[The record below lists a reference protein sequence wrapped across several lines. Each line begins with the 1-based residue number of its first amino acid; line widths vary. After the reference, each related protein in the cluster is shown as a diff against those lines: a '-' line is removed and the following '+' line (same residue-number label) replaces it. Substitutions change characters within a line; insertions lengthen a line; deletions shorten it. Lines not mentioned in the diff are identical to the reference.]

1 MKFCRDMLFPESF
14 TDAMIACAQ
23 KAAGGDAEA
32 RFHMAE
38 MYRHGK
44 GVPSNIQEAISWYQ
58 RAFDGGFAE
67 AGYHL
72 GKLYTRG
79 SAIEKNLGK
88 GVHWHTKAAQ
98 AGHVPAMV
106 ALGNLL
112 ARGAGVEK
120 DLSAAAV
127 WYGKAAKLKNPGA
140 QFVYGLMLRDGRGV
154 TADRIA
160 AYEWMGRAIENNLP
174 EENRNIA
181 IAARQA
187 LLKSMSPD
195 EKTRAQAVATPHN
208 NDTHDETTSNQIT
221 DPDATIDAPCLTPR
235 AEDAA

>member
-1 MKFCRDMLFPESF
+1 MLFPESF
-14 TDAMIACAQ
+14 TSEMIACA
-23 KAAGGDAEA
+23 KRAATGDAESQI
-32 RFHMAE
+32 HMAQ

-44 GVPSNIQEAISWYQ
+44 GVPTNIQEAITWYT

-72 GKLYTRG
+72 GRLYTQG
-79 SAIEKNLGK
+79 SAIEKNLEK

-112 ARGAGVEK
+112 ARGAGIEK
-120 DLSAAAV
+120 DLSAAAI
-127 WYGKAAKLKNPGA
+127 WYGKAARLKNAGA
-140 QFVYGLMLRDGRGV
+140 QFVYGLMLRDGRGI

-160 AYEWMGRAIENNLP
+160 AYIWMGRAIDNNLP

-181 IAARQA
+181 IKARQA
-187 LLKSMSPD
+187 VLKSMSPD
-195 EKTRAQAVATPHN
+195 ERIRAQAVATARN
-208 NDTHDETTSNQIT
+208 DDTHDERESDKIADHIPTSDGEPQI
-221 DPDATIDAPCLTPR
+221 PR
-235 AEDAA
+235 AENAA